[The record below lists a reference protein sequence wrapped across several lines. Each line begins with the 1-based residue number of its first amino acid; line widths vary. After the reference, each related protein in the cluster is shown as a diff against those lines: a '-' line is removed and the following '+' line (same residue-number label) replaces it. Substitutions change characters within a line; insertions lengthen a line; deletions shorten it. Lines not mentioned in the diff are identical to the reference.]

1 MAHFARLDE
10 NNVVVE
16 VIVVKNAVI
25 NDLPFPESEPL
36 GVEFCRSLF
45 GSDTVW
51 VQTSYNNNFR
61 TRYASISG
69 VYDPIKDV
77 FIYPKPFPSWVLNE
91 DTTEWEA
98 PVPYPDD
105 GNFYTWN
112 ESTLSWDIVLLP
124 TRSMGVGRDLPPE
137 EAP

>member
-1 MAHFARLDE
+1 MAHFAQLDE
-10 NNVVVE
+10 NNVVLQ
-16 VIVVKNAVI
+16 VIVVN
-25 NDLPFPESEPL
+25 NEELMDGTDESEVK
-36 GVEFCRSLF
+36 GIAFCQELL
-45 GSDTVW
+45 GSDTIW
-51 VQTSYNNNFR
+51 RQTSYNNNFR
-61 TRYASISG
+61 TRYAAVGG

-77 FIYPKPFPSWVLNE
+77 FISPKFFPSWVLNE
-91 DTTEWEA
+91 ETTEWEA

-124 TRSMGVGRDLPPE
+124 TRSMGIGRDLPPE

>member
-16 VIVVKNAVI
+16 VVVVNNAVV

-36 GVEFCRSLF
+36 GVEFCCSLF
-45 GSDTVW
+45 GSGTVW

-61 TRYASISG
+61 ARYAAVSG
-69 VYDPIKDV
+69 VYDPVKDV
-77 FIYPKPFPSWVLNE
+77 FIHPKPYPSWILNDE
-91 DTTEWEA
+91 TTVWEA
-98 PVPYPDD
+98 PVPRPDD
-105 GNFYTWN
+105 GNGYTWN
-112 ESTLSWDIVLLP
+112 ESTLSWDIVP
-124 TRSMGVGRDLPPE
+124 FTSRSMGMARDLPPE

>member
-1 MAHFARLDE
+1 VLQ
-10 NNVVVE
+10 
-16 VIVVKNAVI
+16 VIVVN
-25 NDLPFPESEPL
+25 NEELMDGTDESEVK
-36 GVEFCRSLF
+36 GIAFCQELL
-45 GSDTVW
+45 GSDTIW
-51 VQTSYNNNFR
+51 RQTSYNNNFR
-61 TRYASISG
+61 TRYAAVGG

-77 FIYPKPFPSWVLNE
+77 FISPKFFPSWVLNE
-91 DTTEWEA
+91 ETTEWEA

-124 TRSMGVGRDLPPE
+124 TRSMGIGRDLPPE